1 MNMSFIKGGRRNHSS
16 KSNIEIHSNCW
27 SYWWKRHQRTCIS
40 LCAVHYKSTFLQTQN
55 KITLSKVTDAVI
67 VFWSCVLI
75 VMLYSCS
82 PTTVSAI
89 KNRALSTGSNN
100 NNYDSQFNKVVSQF
114 CSLYSLLGKCCQYSI
129 ADLLLFICC
138 YRDRFWIHSCLL
150 SATLTWAWIW
160 KMTKLRT

>member
-1 MNMSFIKGGRRNHSS
+1 MRSIQTAGHIGEKGINAHAYPCVQFTIKAR
-16 KSNIEIHSNCW
+16 
-27 SYWWKRHQRTCIS
+27 SYKH
-40 LCAVHYKSTFLQTQN
+40 N

-75 VMLYSCS
+75 VMLYFCS